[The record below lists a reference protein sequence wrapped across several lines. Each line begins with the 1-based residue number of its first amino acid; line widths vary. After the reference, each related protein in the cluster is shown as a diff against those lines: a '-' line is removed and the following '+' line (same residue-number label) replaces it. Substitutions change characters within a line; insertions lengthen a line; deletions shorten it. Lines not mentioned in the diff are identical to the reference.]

1 MSSKAGEVQQV
12 YGRLQEKTLKN
23 RLIIHLL
30 ENYGYQDK
38 PKVAEALVVDLLS
51 LHSQSTKDASNLKPG
66 QILWP
71 VVLKT
76 EKNGNGKT
84 IAKTKSKLVVLSV
97 VADSDIT
104 DYAQGRRPL
113 EVLPKRVARII
124 WEAYQQGGVLT
135 QADVALIFNQSQAK
149 ISQVVL
155 AYQRQKNVML
165 PLRGVVQDIGR
176 SITHKVKII
185 QMHTKHY
192 STLDIARATSHAPSS
207 VDRYINDFQRVKLLY
222 EKKMGLSEIAYLTSL
237 SENLVS
243 EYVKI
248 VKDQLSKH

>member
-1 MSSKAGEVQQV
+1 MNINKQV

-51 LHSQSTKDASNLKPG
+51 LHNQSTKDVSDLKPG

-76 EKNGNGKT
+76 EKNGNRKT
-84 IAKTKSKLVVLSV
+84 LAKTKSKQVILSV
-97 VADSDIT
+97 VADSDII
-104 DYAQGRRPL
+104 DYAQGKRPL
-113 EVLPKRVARII
+113 DILPKRVARII
-124 WEAYQQGGVLT
+124 WEAYQQGGLLT
-135 QADVALIFNQSQAK
+135 QADIALIFNQSQSK
-149 ISQVVL
+149 ISQLVL
-155 AYQRQKNVML
+155 AYQRQKIVLL
-165 PLRGVVQDIGR
+165 PLRGVIQDIGP

-185 QMHTKHY
+185 QMHTQNY

-237 SENLVS
+237 SEHLVS

-248 VKDQLSKH
+248 VKDQLSKN

>member
-1 MSSKAGEVQQV
+1 MNINKQV

-38 PKVAEALVVDLLS
+38 PKVAEALVADLLS
-51 LHSQSTKDASNLKPG
+51 LHSQSTKDASDLKPG

-84 IAKTKSKLVVLSV
+84 IAKTKSKLVILSV
-97 VADSDIT
+97 VADSDII

-124 WEAYQQGGVLT
+124 WEAYQQGGVLI

-155 AYQRQKNVML
+155 AYQRQKNVLL
-165 PLRGVVQDIGR
+165 PLRGVVQDIGP

-185 QMHTKHY
+185 QLHTKHY
-192 STLDIARATSHAPSS
+192 S
-207 VDRYINDFQRVKLLY
+207 
-222 EKKMGLSEIAYLTSL
+222 
-237 SENLVS
+237 
-243 EYVKI
+243 
-248 VKDQLSKH
+248 

>member
-1 MSSKAGEVQQV
+1 MSINKQL

-23 RLIIHLL
+23 RLILHLL

-38 PKVAEALVVDLLS
+38 PKVAEALVTDLLT
-51 LHSQSTKDASNLKPG
+51 LHSESTKDISSLKPG
-66 QILWP
+66 QLLWP

-84 IAKTKSKLVVLSV
+84 LAKTKSKQVILSI
-97 VADSDIT
+97 VADSDLA
-104 DYAQGRRPL
+104 DYSKGRRPL
-113 EVLPKRVARII
+113 AILPQRVARII

-149 ISQVVL
+149 ISQLVL
-155 AYQRQKNVML
+155 DYQKEKKVML
-165 PLRGVVQDIGR
+165 PLRGVIQDIGPA
-176 SITHKVKII
+176 ITHKVKII
-185 QMHTKHY
+185 QMHTQHY

-207 VDRYINDFQRVKLLY
+207 VDRYIKDFQRVKMLY
-222 EKKMGLSEIAYLTSL
+222 EKGMALGEIAYITSL
-237 SENLVS
+237 SENLVN

-248 VKDQLSKH
+248 IKDHLLKD